1 MSVAIDNADNPQ
13 LTTIHLVGS
22 LGRAPGITTSTWHL
36 DVKSTAEALRAI
48 NINTRGALERYLRGP
63 GRDRGYRIALQK
75 RENVID
81 PSEAGNRSGR
91 STIYILPAL
100 RGRNSG
106 TGKIIAGAALLA
118 LVSLASAGFLTA
130 AAGNFVGAGVFSGG
144 SLTSAGL
151 VAVGFGTS
159 LILGG
164 ITQLLTPTP
173 RSPTDAPDAVN
184 SSTFQGNASVVV
196 QGGCVPL
203 VYGRALV
210 SPIPISITIANNDVP
225 ITDAGTVGTVVTTNL
240 PGGSTQYEPGDPQNE
255 P

>member
-1 MSVAIDNADNPQ
+1 MSVTVDNPQ

-22 LGRAPGITTSTWHL
+22 LGRAQGITTNIWHL

-63 GRDRGYRIALQK
+63 GKDRGYRIALQK

-81 PSEAGNRSGR
+81 PSEAGHRSGH
-91 STIYILPAL
+91 STIYILPTL

-106 TGKIIAGAALLA
+106 TGKIIAGAALIG
-118 LVSLASAGFLTA
+118 LVALASGGFLTA
-130 AAGNFVGAGVFSGG
+130 AAGNFVGPLAFGGGG
-144 SLTSAGL
+144 SLTAAGL

-173 RSPTDAPDAVN
+173 RSPADPADQVN
-184 SSTFQGNASVVV
+184 SRIFQGNASAVV

-210 SPIPISITIANNDVP
+210 SPIPISITVSNNDVP
-225 ITDAGTVGTVVTTNL
+225 ITDAGTVGTVDTTDL
-240 PGGSTQYEPGDPQNE
+240 PGGSTQYSAGESE
-255 P
+255 